1 MPKRNENFETM
12 FNGHKSTNGKSRAI
26 KLKDEES
33 IIEINSVQLPF
44 IAKYKG
50 EKLKSIYYKWINR
63 TGKPGQR
70 GIFVSGHEEF
80 GVPTLRDLDILAA
93 LQSIFIKNKTKN
105 DICILKTEFIFEEDL
120 TIDFTINALSK
131 ELGYKSFISNEVR
144 NNIKNSIETLLET
157 NIVNCYD
164 GGIYNIKRK
173 NYIKDTSTKYK
184 YIERCP
190 NYYNSNTTDNL
201 KLDNISKIKLNRFFY
216 DMIINGHFLVYNRE
230 KLRLT
235 NNLTARKLYLLI
247 SLWMHNK
254 SSLTVS
260 IDDLIEFVPV
270 AQSELK
276 YQRQYIK
283 KALNILHERKI
294 FNILNLP
301 DNKCKIEVI

>member
-12 FNGHKSTNGKSRAI
+12 FNGHKSTTGKSRAI

-105 DICILKTEFIFEEDL
+105 NICILKTEFIFEEDL
-120 TIDFTINALSK
+120 TIDFTINALAK
-131 ELGYKSFISNEVR
+131 ELGYKSFINNTVR
-144 NNIKNSIETLLET
+144 NNIQNSIETLLET

-164 GGIYNIKRK
+164 GGIYNIKSK

-294 FNILNLP
+294 FNVLNLP

>member
-1 MPKRNENFETM
+1 MPKRNENFETL
-12 FNGHKSTNGKSRAI
+12 FNGHKSTTGKSRAI
-26 KLKDEES
+26 KLKTEES

-63 TGKPGQR
+63 TGTPGQR

-105 DICILKTEFIFEEDL
+105 GICILKKEFIFEEDL

-144 NNIKNSIETLLET
+144 NNIKNSIETLLAT

-164 GGIYNIKRK
+164 GGIYNIKSK

-201 KLDNISKIKLNRFFY
+201 KLNNISKIKLNRFFY

-235 NNLTARKLYLLI
+235 NNLTAKKLYLLI
-247 SLWMHNK
+247 SLWMHTK

-283 KALNILHERKI
+283 KALNILLKQKM
-294 FNILNLP
+294 FNVLYLP
-301 DNKCKIEVI
+301 DNKYRIEVI

>member
-1 MPKRNENFETM
+1 MPKRNENFEII
-12 FNGHKSTNGKSRAI
+12 FNGHKSTNDKSKVI
-26 KLKDEES
+26 KLKAEES
-33 IIEINSVQLPF
+33 IIEINSVQLPC
-44 IAKYKG
+44 IAEYRG
-50 EKLKSIYYKWINR
+50 EKLKSIYYKWINQ
-63 TGKPGQR
+63 TGKPTPR

-105 DICILKTEFIFEEDL
+105 GICILKTDFIFQEDL
-120 TIDFTINALSK
+120 TIDFTINALAK
-131 ELGYKSFISNEVR
+131 ELGYKSFINNTVR
-144 NNIKNSIETLLET
+144 NNIQNSIETLLAT

-164 GGIYNIKRK
+164 GGIYNIKSK

-184 YIERCP
+184 YIERCT
-190 NYYNSNTTDNL
+190 NYYNSDITDNL
-201 KLDNISKIKLNRFFY
+201 KLNNISKIKLNSFFY

-254 SSLTVS
+254 SGLTVS

-294 FNILNLP
+294 FNVLNLP
-301 DNKCKIEVI
+301 DNKYKIEVI